1 MIPPLQKDKLSKNR
15 KSQASDFKMT
25 WELWM
30 PYSPECCSCGIPIQD
45 IQKKSISVD
54 CCASCWFKLV
64 MVPLA
69 TATDAGFQPSTT
81 WAVRASEAERRVQA
95 AALPLGAGGR
105 LTHSANVRAS

>member
-1 MIPPLQKDKLSKNR
+1 MIPPSQKDKLSKNR

-54 CCASCWFKLV
+54 MLCIML
-64 MVPLA
+64 
-69 TATDAGFQPSTT
+69 
-81 WAVRASEAERRVQA
+81 VQA
-95 AALPLGAGGR
+95 SYGAPCHSHRCRVPAKYNLGCEGLGG
-105 LTHSANVRAS
+105 